1 MKGAE
6 EALGQKT
13 VRNKGIE
20 LEIEK
25 AVGSKFE
32 AYFQR
37 RKQALFLLSQ
47 EGEDRIGRLKY

>member
-13 VRNKGIE
+13 VRNKVIE

-25 AVGSKFE
+25 AVGLSSE
-32 AYFQR
+32 AKR
-37 RKQALFLLSQ
+37 
-47 EGEDRIGRLKY
+47 D

>member
-13 VRNKGIE
+13 VRNKGIK

-37 RKQALFLLSQ
+37 RKQTRFF
-47 EGEDRIGRLKY
+47 GG